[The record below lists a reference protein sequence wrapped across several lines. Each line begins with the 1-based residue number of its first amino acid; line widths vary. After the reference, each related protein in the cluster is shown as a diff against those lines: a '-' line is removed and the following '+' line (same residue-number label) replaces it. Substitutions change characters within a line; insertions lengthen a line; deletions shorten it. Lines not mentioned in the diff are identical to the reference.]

1 MLGWISGAFE
11 IYVFLM
17 IIGVEVSFID
27 VILIEAFTGLIKS
40 IVFFI
45 PGALGVQELAFVLI
59 GGYVGLGDSISFA
72 IALGRRIREIVFGL
86 PAVVAWLMIFEQKK
100 RVYDLDPFFMGS

>member
-1 MLGWISGAFE
+1 MF
-11 IYVFLM
+11 FLM

-72 IALGRRIREIVFGL
+72 IALGRRGKRDCVWFASGCGL
-86 PAVVAWLMIFEQKK
+86 ANDI
-100 RVYDLDPFFMGS
+100 